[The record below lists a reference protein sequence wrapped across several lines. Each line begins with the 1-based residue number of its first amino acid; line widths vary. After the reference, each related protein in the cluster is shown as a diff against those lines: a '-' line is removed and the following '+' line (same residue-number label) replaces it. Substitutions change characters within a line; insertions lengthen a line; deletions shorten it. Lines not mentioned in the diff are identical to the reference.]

1 MVEETVEELK
11 TRLDMLTSKKIID
24 DFETAIRDLQHHG
37 TSPSVIRS
45 VYTVQQIMIA
55 EHNEKYAPKPEETII
70 KDKKEEG

>member
-37 TSPSVIRS
+37 TAPSVIGS

-55 EHNEKYAPKPEETII
+55 EHNEKYAPKAEEKQTE
-70 KDKKEEG
+70 DKKDE